1 MTRKSKKTSRQL
13 RRGYLLV
20 EAMVSTSI
28 MAATL
33 AGTIHLMGNARAH
46 IAQARKVDVANTL
59 AQQKAN
65 ELLGQ
70 PQDVVSGNDVPQ
82 QGFQRSWSESQSGIV
97 ADMRDADTLHQIV
110 VTVRYFAE
118 NNVQKQLRYQV
129 YKREKRYN

>member
-1 MTRKSKKTSRQL
+1 MTKFKNSKGL

-33 AGTIHLMGNARAH
+33 AGTIHLMGSADAR
-46 IAQARKVDVANTL
+46 IAQARKIDVAAAL

-65 ELLGQ
+65 DLLGQ
-70 PQDVVSGNDVPQ
+70 PQAVVSGSDTPMP
-82 QGFQRSWSESQSGIV
+82 GFQRSWSESQSGIT
-97 ADMRDADTLHQIV
+97 ADVQDADTLHQIV
-110 VTVRYFAE
+110 VKVSYFAE
-118 NNVQKQLRYQV
+118 NNVPKNMTYQV